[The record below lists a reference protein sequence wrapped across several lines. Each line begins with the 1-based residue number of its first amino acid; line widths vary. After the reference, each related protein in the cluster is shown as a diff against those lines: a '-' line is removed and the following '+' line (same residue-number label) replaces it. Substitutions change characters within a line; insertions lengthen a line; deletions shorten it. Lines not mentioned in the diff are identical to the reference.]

1 MVRFFIQGR
10 GEVSWTEM
18 ALKLDRRQAAMY
30 GTPAWVLLGKLE
42 LSNLRKVVS
51 FLQTPSANT
60 TY

>member
-10 GEVSWTEM
+10 GRLASREVSWTEM

-42 LSNLRKVVS
+42 LTALREVTL
-51 FLQTPSANT
+51 FLPQ
-60 TY
+60 